1 MLDKIIINYKELN
14 DDIEIETETF
24 DSVVI
29 DFKELKD
36 NIIIEI

>member
-1 MLDKIIINYKELN
+1 MLDKIIVDYKELKN
-14 DDIEIETETF
+14 DIEIETETF